1 MTGAEVARSDVA
13 ELATLAREGGRDDR
27 AILPWDSMRIAQLR
41 EIVATS
47 GLRGFVELSA
57 EGQLAASA
65 GRFDISDALLAEILS
80 RGMPL
85 FPANAHFF
93 SNLVLLALAAQRLDL
108 LAHFLDARFATRGRF
123 AVIFDPAAPNVGAHV
138 VTITSSGT
146 CVFGLSPL
154 LPGVPH
160 SDHFANQWTGCV
172 PLFAAYCERARPDPG
187 RLIMNVGDA
196 ATVPGLAF
204 CGNDP
209 QFVLV
214 PDNYFL
220 MTRGYT
226 ETRNRLEALAVAWD
240 QRRNVAFWRGATTGV
255 RNGADA
261 SWRFLPRAQLCM
273 MAQTNPGR
281 IDSGFSNVVQLLPGE
296 GNEIEAANLVRGFSP
311 FEEFARYKYQIDIDG
326 NTNAWAGLFQKL
338 LTGSPV
344 LKVASPGGYRQ
355 WYYDRLVPWRNYV
368 PVAPDMSDLVEKI
381 EWLRA
386 DDQRARAIGEAGR
399 DLAESL
405 TYDAE
410 LDAACE
416 VIGARARLSQGRSSP
431 AALGSS
437 STFPFPSITSAVRKM
452 QRQRQPQLMQA
463 LYGRNVWPAPRR
475 EGRDDSA
482 VQGWN
487 GQHPAFRRL
496 LQEAPNALFIDVGVW
511 KGQST
516 IYVARILEELQLDGC
531 VIAVDT
537 FLGSP
542 EHWGQ
547 EGELFDRIM
556 GRPDLYE
563 TFASNVL
570 QHGVADLV
578 VPMPQTSVAA
588 AKILQARGITAG
600 VVHVDASHEYKEVA
614 RDLEVYWPLVTPG
627 GFLVGDDYH
636 ESWPGVVKAA
646 DEFAAQNHLNL
657 AVDLPKFIFRKPA

>member
-1 MTGAEVARSDVA
+1 MTVTEMAGPDVA
-13 ELATLAREGGRDDR
+13 ELAGLARAGGRPDR
-27 AILPWDSMRIAQLR
+27 AVFPWDSMRIAQLR
-41 EIVATS
+41 EIVARS

-65 GRFDISDALLAEILS
+65 GRFDISDALLAEILTQG
-80 RGMPL
+80 REL

-93 SNLVLLALAAQRLDL
+93 SNLILLALAAQRLDL
-108 LAHFLDARFATRGRF
+108 LAHFLDARYAAPGRF
-123 AVIFDPAAPNVGAHV
+123 AVTFDQAAPDVGAHV
-138 VTITSSGT
+138 VTITASGT
-146 CVFGLSPL
+146 CAFGLSQL
-154 LPGVPH
+154 LPGVAH
-160 SDHFANQWTGCV
+160 SDHFAGQWIGCV
-172 PLFAAYCERARPDPG
+172 PLFAAYCERAVRAPG

-196 ATVPGLAF
+196 ATVPGLGF

-220 MTRGYT
+220 TTRGYA
-226 ETRNRLEALAVAWD
+226 ETRNRLNAAAVPWD
-240 QRRNVAFWRGATTGV
+240 QRRTVAFWRGATTGV
-255 RNGADA
+255 RNGVDA
-261 SWRFLPRAQLCM
+261 GWHSLPRAQLCIL
-273 MAQTNPGR
+273 AQSHPER
-281 IDSGFSNVVQLLPGE
+281 IDAGFSNIVQLRPGE
-296 GNEIEAANLVRGFSP
+296 GEEVEAAGLVRGFSP
-311 FEEFARYKYQIDIDG
+311 FEEFARHKYQIDIDG

-344 LKVASPGGYRQ
+344 LKVASPRGYRQ

-399 DLAESL
+399 ALAESL

-416 VIGARARLSQGRSSP
+416 TIGTRARLSQGAAIP
-431 AALGSS
+431 AAVASS
-437 STFPFPSITSAVRKM
+437 STIPLPPTISTAKRM
-452 QRQRQPQLMQA
+452 HRQRQPQLMQA
-463 LYGRNVWPAPRR
+463 LYGRNVWPTALR
-475 EGRDDSA
+475 EGRDNGG

-516 IYVARILEELQLDGC
+516 IYVARIIDELQLDGC

-547 EGELFDRIM
+547 EGELFDRVM

-563 TFASNVL
+563 TFANNVL
-570 QHGVADLV
+570 GHGVADLV
-578 VPMPQTSVAA
+578 VPMPQTSVGA

-600 VVHVDASHEYKEVA
+600 VVHIDASHDYEEVA
-614 RDLEVYWPLVTPG
+614 RDLDVYWPLVTPG

-646 DEFAAQNHLNL
+646 DEFAARHRLDL
-657 AVDLPKFIFRKPA
+657 VVDLPKFIFRK

>member
-1 MTGAEVARSDVA
+1 MARPDVA
-13 ELATLAREGGRDDR
+13 ELAMLARDGGRDDR
-27 AILPWDSMRIAQLR
+27 AVFPWESERVAQLR

-57 EGQLAASA
+57 EGQLAAAA
-65 GRFDISDALLAEILS
+65 GRFDICDTLLAEILS
-80 RGMPL
+80 QGMAL
-85 FPANAHFF
+85 YPANAHFF
-93 SNLVLLALAAQRLDL
+93 SNLILLALAAQRPDL
-108 LAHFLDARFATRGRF
+108 LAHFLDARFATCGRF
-123 AVIFDPAAPNVGAHV
+123 AVIFDQAAPNVGAHV

-154 LPGVPH
+154 LPGVAH
-160 SDHFANQWTGCV
+160 SDHFANQWIGCV
-172 PLFAAYCERARPDPG
+172 PLFAAYCERAFREPG
-187 RLIMNVGDA
+187 HLIMNVGDA

-204 CGNDP
+204 CGNDS

-220 MTRGYT
+220 TTGGYA
-226 ETRNRLEALAVAWD
+226 ETRNRLSAVAIPWG

-255 RNGADA
+255 RSGADA
-261 SWRFLPRAQLCM
+261 SWRSLPRARLCM
-273 MAQTNPGR
+273 MAQNDPGR
-281 IDSGFSNVVQLLPGE
+281 IDAGFSNLVQLHPGE
-296 GNEIEAANLVRGFSP
+296 GDEIEAAGLVRGFSP

-368 PVAPDMSDLVEKI
+368 PVAPDMSDLVEKV

-399 DLAESL
+399 ALAESL

-416 VIGARARLSQGRSSP
+416 KIGARARLSQGAGIP
-431 AALGSS
+431 AAVANY
-437 STFPFPSITSAVRKM
+437 STDPLPPATLAVKRM
-452 QRQRQPQLMQA
+452 HRQRQPQLMQA
-463 LYGRNVWPAPRR
+463 LYGRNVWPAPRGD
-475 EGRDDSA
+475 GRDDGA

-487 GQHPAFRRL
+487 GQHPVFRRL
-496 LQEAPNALFIDVGVW
+496 LREAPNALFIDVGVW

-516 IYVARILEELQLDGC
+516 IYVARIIEELQLDGC

-547 EGELFDRIM
+547 EGELFDRVM

-563 TFASNVL
+563 TFAANVL
-570 QHGVADLV
+570 EHGVAALV

-588 AKILQARGITAG
+588 ARILQARGITAG

-646 DEFAAQNHLNL
+646 DEFAAQNRLDL
-657 AVDLPKFIFRKPA
+657 VVDLPKFIFRKPA